1 MFLLI
6 QWAWGLLKLLLRY
19 NSNISWYHMNC
30 TFIWFIAFFESIL
43 IRKWTIRVIVFCTTA
58 MVTEF
63 MYIMLRDLKLN
74 VREIHS
80 RKPQLYRTRISEE
93 FRDSN
98 RLILVTS
105 DVSTRGVN
113 YPDVTL
119 VIQIRLVFL
128 LVESIIF
135 IVLEGL
141 EGKVNPG
148 KEFC

>member
-1 MFLLI
+1 M
-6 QWAWGLLKLLLRY
+6 
-19 NSNISWYHMNC
+19 
-30 TFIWFIAFFESIL
+30 
-43 IRKWTIRVIVFCTTA
+43 IVFCTTA

-63 MYIMLRDLKLN
+63 MYIMLRVLKLN

-119 VIQIRLVFL
+119 VIQVVIFPWLILVL
-128 LVESIIF
+128 
-135 IVLEGL
+135 
-141 EGKVNPG
+141 
-148 KEFC
+148 

>member
-1 MFLLI
+1 M
-6 QWAWGLLKLLLRY
+6 Q
-19 NSNISWYHMNC
+19 
-30 TFIWFIAFFESIL
+30 
-43 IRKWTIRVIVFCTTA
+43 VIVFCTTA

-119 VIQIRLVFL
+119 VIQ
-128 LVESIIF
+128 VEFIF
-135 IVLEGL
+135 PFDG
-141 EGKVNPG
+141 
-148 KEFC
+148 

>member
-1 MFLLI
+1 MVPHELHFHMVHRLLREHIDCEADFKVLDLIFFKQPVVKFRCVVLLI
-6 QWAWGLLKLLLRY
+6 IIKFQ
-19 NSNISWYHMNC
+19 
-30 TFIWFIAFFESIL
+30 
-43 IRKWTIRVIVFCTTA
+43 VIVFCTTA

-80 RKPQLYRTRISEE
+80 RKPQIYRTRISEE

-98 RLILVTS
+98 RLVLVTS

-119 VIQIRLVFL
+119 VVQVKFR
-128 LVESIIF
+128 S
-135 IVLEGL
+135 
-141 EGKVNPG
+141 
-148 KEFC
+148 

>member
-1 MFLLI
+1 
-6 QWAWGLLKLLLRY
+6 
-19 NSNISWYHMNC
+19 
-30 TFIWFIAFFESIL
+30 
-43 IRKWTIRVIVFCTTA
+43 VIVFCTTA

-63 MYIMLRDLKLN
+63 MYIMLRVLKLN

-119 VIQIRLVFL
+119 VIQVVIFPWLILVL
-128 LVESIIF
+128 
-135 IVLEGL
+135 
-141 EGKVNPG
+141 
-148 KEFC
+148 

>member
-1 MFLLI
+1 
-6 QWAWGLLKLLLRY
+6 
-19 NSNISWYHMNC
+19 
-30 TFIWFIAFFESIL
+30 
-43 IRKWTIRVIVFCTTA
+43 

-63 MYIMLRDLKLN
+63 MYIILRDLKLN

-119 VIQIRLVFL
+119 VIQVKFIFL
-128 LVESIIF
+128 LMVST
-135 IVLEGL
+135 VD
-141 EGKVNPG
+141 
-148 KEFC
+148 

>member
-1 MFLLI
+1 
-6 QWAWGLLKLLLRY
+6 
-19 NSNISWYHMNC
+19 
-30 TFIWFIAFFESIL
+30 
-43 IRKWTIRVIVFCTTA
+43 

-119 VIQIRLVFL
+119 VIQVKFIFL
-128 LVESIIF
+128 LMVST
-135 IVLEGL
+135 VD
-141 EGKVNPG
+141 
-148 KEFC
+148 

>member
-1 MFLLI
+1 M
-6 QWAWGLLKLLLRY
+6 Q
-19 NSNISWYHMNC
+19 
-30 TFIWFIAFFESIL
+30 
-43 IRKWTIRVIVFCTTA
+43 VIVFCTTA

-63 MYIMLRDLKLN
+63 MYIMLRVLKLN

-119 VIQIRLVFL
+119 VIQVEFL
-128 LVESIIF
+128 FFLM
-135 IVLEGL
+135 
-141 EGKVNPG
+141 VNTA
-148 KEFC
+148 EEVSEQEHLSA

>member
-1 MFLLI
+1 
-6 QWAWGLLKLLLRY
+6 
-19 NSNISWYHMNC
+19 
-30 TFIWFIAFFESIL
+30 
-43 IRKWTIRVIVFCTTA
+43 

-63 MYIMLRDLKLN
+63 MYIMLRVLKLN

-119 VIQIRLVFL
+119 VIQVVIFPWLILVL
-128 LVESIIF
+128 
-135 IVLEGL
+135 
-141 EGKVNPG
+141 
-148 KEFC
+148 

>member
-1 MFLLI
+1 
-6 QWAWGLLKLLLRY
+6 
-19 NSNISWYHMNC
+19 
-30 TFIWFIAFFESIL
+30 
-43 IRKWTIRVIVFCTTA
+43 
-58 MVTEF
+58 
-63 MYIMLRDLKLN
+63 MLRDLKLN

-119 VIQIRLVFL
+119 VIQVGAPPDKEHYIHRLGRTGREGKSGKGILLLAPWEEYFLNEISDLPIEKYPAPDIDKEMKQKAATKISFRLVHMCL
-128 LVESIIF
+128 
-135 IVLEGL
+135 
-141 EGKVNPG
+141 
-148 KEFC
+148 